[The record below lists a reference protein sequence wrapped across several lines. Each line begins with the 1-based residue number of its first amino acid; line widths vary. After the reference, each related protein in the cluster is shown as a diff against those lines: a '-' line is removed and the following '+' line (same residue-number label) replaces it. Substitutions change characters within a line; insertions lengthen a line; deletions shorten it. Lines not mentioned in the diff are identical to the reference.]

1 MAAHVKKKIGD
12 NSMLASNMAVLF
24 WVKLA
29 IPETRKAF
37 REKRLQKLTLWEH
50 EGMLVLSGRAME
62 RMKNYFWVSFLPVV
76 MAQTRVAELIM
87 LHAHSMDHHMT
98 KGEIRYLSL
107 PLRPL
112 G

>member
-1 MAAHVKKKIGD
+1 
-12 NSMLASNMAVLF
+12 MAVLY
-24 WVKLA
+24 WVKQA
-29 IPETRKAF
+29 IPVTRKAF

-62 RMKNYFWVSFLPVV
+62 GMKKYFGVSLLPVV